1 MHLAQ
6 SESRFVQLAQS
17 SLAAASPPTE
27 GCVTRLTRLI
37 ALSSRA
43 TLLLPLAPVILS
55 IHKQL
60 SRVKQVNSWSIGLTR
75 WPSLAVIV
83 KPLFRSSLSIVLVHI
98 LTSIGLLTASLY
110 TQELL
115 QLLHDNSSSPG

>member
-27 GCVTRLTRLI
+27 GCVTRLTLLI
-37 ALSSRA
+37 ALSSCA
-43 TLLLPLAPVILS
+43 TLLLPLVPVILS

-60 SRVKQVNSWSIGLTR
+60 SRVKQVNSWSIELTW

-83 KPLFRSSLSIVLVHI
+83 ELLFRCSLSIILVHI
-98 LTSIGLLTASLY
+98 LTSTGLLTASIY